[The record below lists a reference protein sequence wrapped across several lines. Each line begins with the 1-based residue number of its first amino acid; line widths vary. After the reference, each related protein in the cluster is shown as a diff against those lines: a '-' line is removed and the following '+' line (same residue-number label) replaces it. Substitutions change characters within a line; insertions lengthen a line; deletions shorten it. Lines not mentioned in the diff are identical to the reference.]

1 MRMLPDTAC
10 IMKALRAI
18 TSDGKKLGF
27 GSDNLEQGWSSQR
40 ASRSNGKHELQTLIL
55 LVDQPPHAQKVLVP
69 MPVPMLVLELKL
81 LQARLET

>member
-1 MRMLPDTAC
+1 
-10 IMKALRAI
+10 MKALGAI
-18 TSDGKKLGF
+18 KSDSKKWV
-27 GSDNLEQGWSSQR
+27 LEATIWTGVELSKR